1 MCGFAQVV
9 APQREAYRF
18 ESHIFTQPPR
28 RRDSVQWQKHPP
40 VGARRSN
47 AGVSA
52 KRVIEQARST
62 APIQNS
68 FSRATRRE
76 EVLKK
81 ILSIKGVW
89 GECKEKP
96 IAPEGR
102 KICYQGPGTG
112 FLASPSP
119 NTKKRGSFPIQ
130 IGIRSDLNRE
140 DGFGSVG
147 WVLTEVK
154 VKIKKHLPLSDRR
167 PALALVV
174 R

>member
-52 KRVIEQARST
+52 KRVIEEARSS
-62 APIQNS
+62 APIHNS

-89 GECKEKP
+89 AECKEKP

-112 FLASPSP
+112 FLAPLP
-119 NTKKRGSFPIQ
+119 ILRKEAGPIHIGS
-130 IGIRSDLNRE
+130 RSDLNRE

-147 WVLTEVK
+147 RILTEVK
-154 VKIKKHLPLSDRR
+154 VKIKKRLPLSDRR

-174 R
+174 P

>member
-68 FSRATRRE
+68 FSRATRRG

-81 ILSIKGVW
+81 ILSIEGVW

-112 FLASPSP
+112 FLAPLP
-119 NTKKRGSFPIQ
+119 ILRGWFPIQ
-130 IGIRSDLNRE
+130 IGSRSDLNRE
-140 DGFGSVG
+140 DGFGSG
-147 WVLTEVK
+147 GRILTEVK

-174 R
+174 P